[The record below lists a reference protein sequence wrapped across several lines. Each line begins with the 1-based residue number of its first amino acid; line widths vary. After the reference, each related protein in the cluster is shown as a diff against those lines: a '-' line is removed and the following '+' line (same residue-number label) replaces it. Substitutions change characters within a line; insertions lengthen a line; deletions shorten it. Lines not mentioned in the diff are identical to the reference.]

1 MFDITDGKFG
11 TSYTK
16 EEFEAED
23 SLKYF
28 PRGYIEINQ
37 EADMTMAEAAERAYL
52 KETIKT
58 LHGEISILKQ
68 ALKNRGKTIKEREE
82 YIRELKR
89 GGYEM

>member
-1 MFDITDGKFG
+1 
-11 TSYTK
+11 
-16 EEFEAED
+16 
-23 SLKYF
+23 
-28 PRGYIEINQ
+28 
-37 EADMTMAEAAERAYL
+37 MTMAEAAERAYL